1 MQLRLARG
9 PKLCEKQ
16 VFTVQT
22 VRLTT
27 LIEEEEYSG
36 SRARLESWL
45 ISVASGRKILASE

>member
-1 MQLRLARG
+1 LQRG

-27 LIEEEEYSG
+27 LIEEEEYAG
-36 SRARLESWL
+36 SRARLETWL
-45 ISVASGRKILASE
+45 I